1 MGLKNS
7 RASQTSKND
16 PSSGA
21 KNAQEIEEWHWGQG
35 LNKAMSSLLY
45 MSTHESHSACPDYPH
60 FLRTLGLPSHLLLR
74 AHVVCEASFYSQTN
88 TSAIFTTIPFYYN
101 YLQVYYLY

>member
-21 KNAQEIEEWHWGQG
+21 KNALEIEEWHWAQG

-45 MSTHESHSACPDYPH
+45 TSTHESHSAHPDYPS
-60 FLRTLGLPSHLLLR
+60 FLQTLGLPSYLLLM
-74 AHVVCEASFYSQTN
+74 AHVLCEASLLFSDKYFCYFYN
-88 TSAIFTTIPFYYN
+88 HPI
-101 YLQVYYLY
+101 LL

>member
-21 KNAQEIEEWHWGQG
+21 KNALEIEEWHWAQG

-45 MSTHESHSACPDYPH
+45 TSTHESHSACPDYPP
-60 FLRTLGLPSHLLLR
+60 FLQTLGLPSHLLLM
-74 AHVVCEASFYSQTN
+74 AHVLCEASLLF
-88 TSAIFTTIPFYYN
+88 
-101 YLQVYYLY
+101 